1 MSGDDDPDGSLAR
14 RYLQTVVD
22 VSPPLLE
29 QCCRASQPNTRN
41 ALQHSFFA
49 AQLSLVSCELSRWSQ
64 AEAPQ
69 AVLIAATRPMC
80 ERVQLALTE
89 AWECGVAEGL
99 RELRQRACEQRT
111 EIDVKRSTAWLNLGE
126 AVRSTATSQPH
137 YTVATLQLHGSKTFV
152 ILSLPLQLVFVP
164 AF

>member
-1 MSGDDDPDGSLAR
+1 MLLPTTSRTDSKPCVWTPGDDDPDGSLAR

-22 VSPPLLE
+22 VVPPLLK
-29 QCCRASQPNTRN
+29 QCCHASQTNTRN
-41 ALQHSFFA
+41 TLQHSFFA

-69 AVLIAATRPMC
+69 AVLVAATRPIC

-89 AWECGVAEGL
+89 AWECGDAAGL

-111 EIDVKRSTAWLNLGE
+111 EIDTKRSATWLDLGV
-126 AVRSTATSQPH
+126 AVRLTA
-137 YTVATLQLHGSKTFV
+137 A
-152 ILSLPLQLVFVP
+152 
-164 AF
+164 

>member
-29 QCCRASQPNTRN
+29 QCCRASQTNTRN

-49 AQLSLVSCELSRWSQ
+49 AQLSLVSCELGRWSQ
-64 AEAPQ
+64 EEAPQ
-69 AVLIAATRPMC
+69 SVLVAATRPMC
-80 ERVQLALTE
+80 ERVQLTLTE
-89 AWECGVAEGL
+89 AWERGDTAGL

-111 EIDVKRSTAWLNLGE
+111 EIDAKRSTAWLNLGE
-126 AVRSTATSQPH
+126 AVRLMLSNIIIGIGGFIISLR
-137 YTVATLQLHGSKTFV
+137 TLHCSN
-152 ILSLPLQLVFVP
+152 PVFVP